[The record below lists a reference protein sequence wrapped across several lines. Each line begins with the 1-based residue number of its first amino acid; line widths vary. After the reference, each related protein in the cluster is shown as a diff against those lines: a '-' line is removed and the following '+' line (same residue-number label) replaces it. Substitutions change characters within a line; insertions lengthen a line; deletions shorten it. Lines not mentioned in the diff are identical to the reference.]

1 MHLFL
6 HFCLVILLVN
16 AFIYSFLIG
25 YLLVKVSIYSFLVG
39 YLLVNAFI
47 SSFLIGYLLVN
58 AFIYS
63 FLIGHARTHAHT
75 LIHRYFV
82 FYDDADADADDLFR
96 CGSLCRWAVPVAGA

>member
-1 MHLFL
+1 MHLFV

-25 YLLVKVSIYSFLVG
+25 YLLVKAFIYSFLIG

-47 SSFLIGYLLVN
+47 SSFLIGYLFVN
-58 AFIYS
+58 AFISS

-82 FYDDADADADDLFR
+82 FYDDADADADLFR